1 MAAGGRGAGST
12 LKRVTTGV
20 EGLDQVLG
28 GGLFESGLYI
38 VQGALG
44 TGKTILANQICFHQ
58 ARLGRR
64 AVYVTLLGES
74 HDRMLQHLASLEF
87 TDLSLLPDRV
97 LYLSGASSLDDA
109 GLGGLLALIRGALRR
124 SKPFLL
130 VLDGLYVAQEH
141 GGSGL
146 EFRRFVYELQGE
158 ASLHGCTMIFLTN
171 VPTPAFSPEQ
181 TMVDGLIELHDDLVE
196 ARAVR
201 SLHVRKLRGGA
212 FLRGRHA
219 FRIQERGIV
228 AFPRLETLVRDAPE
242 SGSMGAKL
250 GTGVD
255 GLDRMLAGGVPAAS
269 TTLVA
274 GPSGSGKTT
283 LGLLFLARSTPE
295 APGLFF
301 GCYESPGEVRV
312 KAEAIGIDIDRLL
325 QSGALRLVW
334 QPPFESF
341 PDEMG
346 QRLLDEVRGLGARR
360 VLIDGSGAFKRTV
373 VSPGRLNA
381 FFTALSIQLRAE
393 GVTTFCTAEA
403 HGSFAPEQL
412 VLDEISA
419 VAENVVLLRFA
430 EHRSRLLRLLSIIKV
445 RQSGFDT
452 AVVPFEIGS
461 SGITLQKP
469 LADTEALVSGSAH
482 RIGGAERAD

>member
-1 MAAGGRGAGST
+1 M
-12 LKRVTTGV
+12 
-20 EGLDQVLG
+20 
-28 GGLFESGLYI
+28 
-38 VQGALG
+38 
-44 TGKTILANQICFHQ
+44 
-58 ARLGRR
+58 
-64 AVYVTLLGES
+64 YVTLLGES

-97 LYLSGASSLDDA
+97 LYLSGANALDDA
-109 GLGGLLALIRGALRR
+109 GLGGLLALIRDALHR
-124 SKPFLL
+124 SQPSLL

-146 EFRRFVYELQGE
+146 EFRRFIYELQGE

-181 TMVDGLIELHDDLVE
+181 TMADGLIELDDQPLA

-201 SLHVRKLRGGA
+201 SLHVRKLRGGP
-212 FLRGRHA
+212 FLRGRHM
-219 FRIQERGIV
+219 FRIRERGIV
-228 AFPRLETLVRDAPE
+228 VFPRLETLVAAEAPTN
-242 SGSMGAKL
+242 GANRRKL

-269 TTLVA
+269 ATLVA

-301 GCYESPGEVRV
+301 GCYESPGEVKV

-346 QRLLDEVRGLGARR
+346 HRLLDEVRGLGARR
-360 VLIDGSGAFKRTV
+360 VLIDGSGAFKQTV
-373 VSPGRLNA
+373 VFAGGLNA

-393 GVTTFCTAEA
+393 GVTTFCTAET
-403 HGSFAPEQL
+403 HESFAPEHL

-419 VAENVVLLRFA
+419 VAENVVRLRFA

-445 RQSGFDT
+445 RQSGFD
-452 AVVPFEIGS
+452 AAIVPFEIGS
-461 SGITLQKP
+461 SGITLQEP
-469 LADTEALVSGSAH
+469 LADTEALVGGSAH
-482 RIGGAERAD
+482 RIGGAERVG